1 VITPIQIKWNL
12 PSGRASNSHI
22 PRTVQI
28 HDMDAQTPLL
38 LSELPTRLIGKA
50 CSRLS
55 KRWAESEG
63 GSGDIELSLAAPSVV
78 PSADVTPLLHTSR
91 LTPHCGPSE
100 KRCSVTRLGDDW
112 RCAYAA
118 YGEGSLCSA
127 ERMPINV
134 PWMPYAFSCFN
145 HTSMLPALI
154 EILTSNNV

>member
-22 PRTVQI
+22 PRTVQT
-28 HDMDAQTPLL
+28 HDMDAETPLL
-38 LSELPTRLIGKA
+38 LSELPARLIGKA

-55 KRWAESEG
+55 KRWAERAG
-63 GSGDIELSLAAPSVV
+63 GSGDIGLPLAACSVV

-91 LTPHCGPSE
+91 LTPHCGPSGT
-100 KRCSVTRLGDDW
+100 RCSVTRLGDDW

-118 YGEGSLCSA
+118 CGEGSLCSA

-134 PWMPYAFSCFN
+134 LWMPYAFSCFN
-145 HTSMLPALI
+145 HTSTLPALI